1 MKKLIAILA
10 AVLIINIAFPSCAA
24 IAAERVGAYIPGG
37 DPLVL
42 VIGLDDAADNS
53 DVIMAVRYSGE
64 NNRISVVQIPRD
76 TYLSAGTAQN
86 KINQLTAS
94 ARARG
99 IGREEALSR
108 LTGEMS
114 SVLGAELDG
123 YVAFTPEGFVHI
135 VDSVG
140 GVDMTLPED
149 YSVPSDMGLSL
160 RAGENHLDGE
170 SAARFIRYRAGYS
183 SGDIGRL
190 DAQKIFMEAFRKK
203 LTSLSLPEII
213 SLLRTAREY
222 LITNIPLGETVAFA
236 TRSFRKLKSAAATY
250 LTLPGEP
257 AMSDTGVSYYVV
269 CRAAAERVVR
279 DYLLVS
285 GGFDPQRRL
294 LNPDIPEFAEIY
306 YREKTE

>member
-24 IAAERVGAYIPGG
+24 TAAERVGEYIPGG

-42 VIGLDDAADNS
+42 VVGLDDAADNS

-64 NNRISVVQIPRD
+64 SNRISVVQIPRD

-86 KINQLTAS
+86 KINQLTAA

-99 IGREEALSR
+99 LGREAALSR

-114 SVLGAELDG
+114 SVLGAEFNG

-149 YSVPSDMGLSL
+149 YSLPADMGLSL

-183 SGDIGRL
+183 NGDIGRL
-190 DAQKIFMEAFRKK
+190 DAQKLFMEAFRKK
-203 LTSLSLPEII
+203 LISLSLPEIVA
-213 SLLRTAREY
+213 LLRTAREH
-222 LITNIPLGETVAFA
+222 LITDIPLGETVAFA
-236 TRSFRKLKSAAATY
+236 MRNFRNVKTATAVY
-250 LTLPGEP
+250 QTLPGEP

-269 CRAAAERVVR
+269 CRRAAERVVR
-279 DYLLVS
+279 DCLSVS
-285 GGFDPQRRL
+285 RDFDPERRL

-306 YREKTE
+306 NKEKTE